1 MRRFTVHFSMLL
13 FSMLLAGGLSS
24 TNSLGDEA
32 MPGWA
37 LGFDGNDG
45 FLMCPNIMAYQTHN
59 FTVELWAKQTL
70 ANPTGSRVLTS
81 NLGYMPN
88 GGWQI
93 CASPWLRF
101 TFRSGGSG
109 YFVDPPTTTLPL
121 GEWVH
126 LAVSYVDDGANSTI
140 AFYINGDLLYQTTL
154 TGVAVDYV
162 ETSPTLFIG
171 TNIDWQGFE
180 REFPG
185 QIDEVRIWGY
195 SRTSNEIK
203 AAMGRRLNAD
213 ERANPMLLAYWP
225 FEEGT
230 GLCTSDLSLN
240 ANPCSL
246 HNGVQW
252 IQNMI
257 PISTTPSKWGLIK
270 SLFKRD

>member
-1 MRRFTVHFSMLL
+1 M
-13 FSMLLAGGLSS
+13 A
-24 TNSLGDEA
+24 
-32 MPGWA
+32 GWA
-37 LGFDGNDG
+37 LGFDGNDD
-45 FLMCPNIMAYQTHN
+45 FLMCPNLAAYQTHN

-70 ANPTGSRVLTS
+70 ANPTGSRVLAS

-93 CASPWLRF
+93 CASPWFRF
-101 TFRSGGSG
+101 TFRSGGTG
-109 YFVDPPTTTLPL
+109 YFVDPPTTTLPI

-126 LAVSYVDDGANSTI
+126 LAVSYIDNGVNATI
-140 AFYINGDLLYQTTL
+140 SFYINGDQLHQTAIA
-154 TGVAVDYV
+154 GVIIDYV

-195 SRTSNEIK
+195 CRTSSEIK
-203 AAMGRRLNAD
+203 AAMNRRLNAD

-240 ANPCSL
+240 TNPCSL

-252 IQNMI
+252 VQNMI
-257 PISTTPSKWGLIK
+257 PISTTPSGWGTIK